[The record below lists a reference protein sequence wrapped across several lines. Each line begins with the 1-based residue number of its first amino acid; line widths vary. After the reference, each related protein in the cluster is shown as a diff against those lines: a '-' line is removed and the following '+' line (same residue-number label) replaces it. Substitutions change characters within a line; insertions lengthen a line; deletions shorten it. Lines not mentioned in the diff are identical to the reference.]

1 MAEVQGRIV
10 SVTLAFGT
18 AALGVPL
25 PKTLSY
31 VGASLVR
38 RLPPKW
44 GWNPDPVVFNGAR
57 IDLVRDT
64 GLPPAQAIAVDPEDE
79 EEDVPVDGSLAWQD
93 GGYADIYDVYL
104 GTDPDSLV
112 LVSADQD
119 ATNYTWPSD
128 LAYET
133 VYYWRVD
140 SKNVN
145 GTTTGVV
152 WSFTTELAPPDLAPL
167 VGRWTWP
174 ITERLRFL
182 TQILAGHDRTEQRIA
197 HRCTAAG
204 LAVPGQSFS
213 TRLAVFGD
221 EAVARMEA
229 ILDGWLKQTWPIP
242 VWPMAQRHT
251 AALPADSSAIA
262 IDTRWCD
269 YRADGLA
276 MIWQSEDAYEVV
288 VVDSVAE
295 SALTLKDGTLAAY
308 SGPKWILPCRI
319 GWVTSIA
326 NVERYGGGLIVN
338 LTWETDGADLA
349 AVSGYVAAMEYD
361 GMTVLTDPALGFQGS
376 FNSSHDADFAVLGG
390 DTGPFEIVS
399 NSTVNETAQ
408 DHGWVCRTLE
418 AAWKLRQFLHAM
430 RGRQSAFLVPTFRR
444 DLVLTRPA
452 APSDTV
458 LYVANRGLTANRSAD
473 SQRTYL
479 AFRPAGSS
487 IVVRPVTGIAELS
500 AAEETIT
507 LYSSAGVAAAAG
519 AILCWVDKCRL
530 ASDEVVFEWLGRGR
544 MTCSAQFVRVS

>member
-1 MAEVQGRIV
+1 MTAYNGKIV
-10 SVTLAFGT
+10 DISPVPG
-18 AALGVPL
+18 AADLGSPL
-25 PKTLSY
+25 PLFLSY
-31 VGASLVR
+31 PGTSLVR
-38 RLPPKW
+38 RLPPKC
-44 GWNPDPVVFNGAR
+44 GWNSDPVVYNGAR

-79 EEDVPVDGSLAWQD
+79 EEDVPVDGTLAWQD

-104 GTDPDSLV
+104 GTDPEELV
-112 LVSADQD
+112 LLSADQE
-119 ATNYTWPSD
+119 ATIHTWPSD

-133 VYYWRVD
+133 VYYWRID
-140 SKNVN
+140 SKNIN

-174 ITERLRFL
+174 MTERLRFL
-182 TQILAGHDRTEQRIA
+182 TEILAGHDRTEQRIA

-204 LAVPGQSFS
+204 SAVPGQSFS
-213 TRLAVFGD
+213 TRIAVFGD
-221 EAVARMEA
+221 EAAARIEA
-229 ILDGWLKQTWPIP
+229 VLDGWLKKTWPIP
-242 VWPMAQRHT
+242 LWPMAQRHT
-251 AALPADSSAIA
+251 AALPADSAAIA
-262 IDTRWCD
+262 VDTRWCD

-276 MIWQSEDAYEVV
+276 MIWQSEEAYEVV
-288 VVDSVAE
+288 VVDSVAD

-319 GWVTSIA
+319 GWVTSVA

-338 LTWETDGADLA
+338 LTWEIDGADLA
-349 AVSGYVAAMEYD
+349 AVTGYVAAMEYG
-361 GMTVLTDPALGFQGS
+361 GMTVLADPALGFQDS
-376 FNSSHDADFAVLGG
+376 FNFSHDADFAVLGG

-418 AAWKLRQFLHAM
+418 AAWKLRQFVHAM

-444 DLVLTRPA
+444 DLVLTRAA
-452 APSDTV
+452 APSDTI

-473 SQRTYL
+473 SLRTYL
-479 AFRPAGSS
+479 AFRPAVGS

-500 AAEETIT
+500 ASEETIT

-519 AILCWVDKCRL
+519 DNLCWVDKCRL
-530 ASDEVVFEWLGRGR
+530 ASDEVTFEWLGRGR
-544 MTCSAQFVRVS
+544 MTCSAQLTRVL

>member
-1 MAEVQGRIV
+1 MTAYNGKIV
-10 SVTLAFGT
+10 DISPVPG
-18 AALGVPL
+18 AADLGSPL
-25 PKTLSY
+25 PLFLSY
-31 VGASLVR
+31 PGTSLVR

-44 GWNPDPVVFNGAR
+44 GWNSDPVVYNGAR

-79 EEDVPVDGSLAWQD
+79 EEDVPVDGTLAWQD

-104 GTDPDSLV
+104 GTDPEELV
-112 LVSADQD
+112 LLSADQE
-119 ATNYTWPSD
+119 ATIHTWPSD

-133 VYYWRVD
+133 VYYWRID
-140 SKNVN
+140 SKNIN

-174 ITERLRFL
+174 MTERLRFL
-182 TQILAGHDRTEQRIA
+182 TEILAGHDRTEQRIA

-204 LAVPGQSFS
+204 SAVPGQSFS
-213 TRLAVFGD
+213 TRIAVFGD
-221 EAVARMEA
+221 EAAARIEA
-229 ILDGWLKQTWPIP
+229 VLDGWLKKTWPIP
-242 VWPMAQRHT
+242 LWPMAQRHT
-251 AALPADSSAIA
+251 AALPADSAAIA
-262 IDTRWCD
+262 VDTRWCD

-276 MIWQSEDAYEVV
+276 MIWQSEEAYEVV
-288 VVDSVAE
+288 VVDSVAD

-319 GWVTSIA
+319 GWVTSVA

-338 LTWETDGADLA
+338 LTWEIDGADLA
-349 AVSGYVAAMEYD
+349 AVTGYVAAMEYG
-361 GMTVLTDPALGFQGS
+361 GMTVLADPALGFQDS
-376 FNSSHDADFAVLGG
+376 FNFSHDADFAVLGG

-418 AAWKLRQFLHAM
+418 AAWKLRQFVHAM

-444 DLVLTRPA
+444 DLVLTRAA
-452 APSDTV
+452 APSDTI

-473 SQRTYL
+473 SLRTYL
-479 AFRPAGSS
+479 AFRPAVGS

-500 AAEETIT
+500 ASEETIT

-519 AILCWVDKCRL
+519 DNLCWVDKCRL
-530 ASDEVVFEWLGRGR
+530 ASDEVTFEWLGRGR
-544 MTCSAQFVRVS
+544 MTCSAQLTRVL